1 MMKTKFFLAALLL
14 GLTGAT
20 CTFAQVDNTDE
31 RKERIKANLVHL
43 FPQLE
48 QHTVAIQDI
57 SDTSIDGLQQ
67 GVFIVDGQQ
76 QQPFLTK
83 ADDSEFYLL
92 AGGPFDVSMT
102 GDEIAEAKKEKEAEA
117 MKKALELDAVLK
129 PAVAD
134 MPFQGAKDA
143 PITIIEFSDFQ
154 CPYCARATDTMHQL
168 MDKHSEDVKLVYV
181 QFPLESIH
189 PWARAASIAS
199 LCAADQSIDAFWTLH
214 DKYFEEQ
221 SELDSTNL
229 IDRSRT
235 YLANSGIDMAAW
247 SSCATDN
254 TTEAYKAASATVDA
268 SLELGME
275 HGVSSTPA
283 FFINGQYI
291 SGAQPLQAFESILD
305 EIRSGM

>member
-1 MMKTKFFLAALLL
+1 MMKTKIILAALLL

-57 SDTSIDGLQQ
+57 TDTSIDGLQQ
-67 GVFIVDGQQ
+67 GIFIVDGQQ

-102 GDEIAEAKKEKEAEA
+102 GDEIAEARKEKEAEA
-117 MKKALELDAVLK
+117 MKKAMEVDAILK

-134 MPFQGAKDA
+134 MPYRGAKDA

-168 MDKHSEDVKLVYV
+168 MDKHSEDVRLVYV

-199 LCAADQSIDAFWTLH
+199 LCAADQSNDAFWTLH

-229 IDRSRT
+229 IDRSKT

-247 SSCATDN
+247 ASCAADN
-254 TTEAYKAASATVDA
+254 TTDAYKNASASVDA
-268 SLELGME
+268 ALELGME
-275 HGVSSTPA
+275 HGVSSTPG
-283 FFINGQYI
+283 FFINGQYV
-291 SGAQPLQAFESILD
+291 SGAQPLQLFESMLD
-305 EIRSGM
+305 EIRAGM